1 MSTILVADDDRD
13 ILDLVAFKLS
23 AAGHELIT
31 ATDGATALTEARR
44 AVPDIVV
51 LDVAM
56 PGMSG
61 LDVCRELRAEPITS
75 AIPVIL
81 LTARGQDSDVEAGF
95 DVGADDYVVKPF
107 SPRELQSRVTA
118 LLSRA
123 RA

>member
-1 MSTILVADDDRD
+1 MGMILVADDDRA
-13 ILDLVAFKLS
+13 ILELVAFKLCAS
-23 AAGHELIT
+23 GHELIT

-44 AVPDIVV
+44 TVPDVVV
-51 LDVAM
+51 LGLAM

-61 LDVCRELRAEPITS
+61 LEVCRELRAEPITS

-81 LTARGQDSDVEAGF
+81 LTAPGQEPDVEAGL
-95 DVGADDYVVKPF
+95 DIGADEYIVKPF

-118 LLSRA
+118 LLNRA